1 MAVSPAPA
9 VEATLIQI
17 FRIFLLIGA
26 TNFGAGVMAYVRS
39 SFVEKHGW
47 AGVVFLLLIRTKIN
61 SAVLVL
67 CGVVAGLFAF
77 GLS

>member
-1 MAVSPAPA
+1 MAAPLA
-9 VEATLIQI
+9 PLVEATLSQI
-17 FRIFLLIGA
+17 FRTFLLIGA
-26 TNFGAGVMAYVRS
+26 TSFGGGVMAYVRS
-39 SFVEKHGW
+39 SLIEKHGW